1 MTRTTGV
8 IFSPVLGR
16 TFFLPG
22 FGASS
27 LTEDEDDFNEELDV
41 DVEFDVELE
50 LVEDD
55 ELDEELELVEDDEL
69 DEELEL
75 DEDDELDE
83 ELELDEDDELDE
95 DVVLG
100 VGGVCSFSPNPSP
113 DPVSNRTSR
122 VKLRGAGKLVAVHFN
137 VLWTIS
143 PTLVPGATFVEYS
156 IYIGQL

>member
-41 DVEFDVELE
+41 DVEFDVEPE

-55 ELDEELELVEDDEL
+55 ELDDELELVEDDEL

-75 DEDDELDE
+75 DEEVE
-83 ELELDEDDELDE
+83 
-95 DVVLG
+95 LG

-122 VKLRGAGKLVAVHFN
+122 VKLRGAGKLVAFHVN

-143 PTLVPGATFVEYS
+143 PTFVPGATFVEYS

>member
-55 ELDEELELVEDDEL
+55 ELDEELELDVDVE
-69 DEELEL
+69 
-75 DEDDELDE
+75 
-83 ELELDEDDELDE
+83 
-95 DVVLG
+95 LG

-113 DPVSNRTSR
+113 VPDSNLNSR
-122 VKLRGAGKLVAVHFN
+122 VKLRGAGKLVAVHVN

-143 PTLVPGATFVEYS
+143 PTFVPGATFVEYS

>member
-27 LTEDEDDFNEELDV
+27 LTEV
-41 DVEFDVELE
+41 
-50 LVEDD
+50 DD
-55 ELDEELELVEDDEL
+55 ELDEVLELDEDDEL

-83 ELELDEDDELDE
+83 ELELDE

-122 VKLRGAGKLVAVHFN
+122 VKLRGAGKLVAFHVN

-156 IYIGQL
+156 IYIGHL

>member
-41 DVEFDVELE
+41 DVEFDL
-50 LVEDD
+50 
-55 ELDEELELVEDDEL
+55 ELELVEDDEL

-75 DEDDELDE
+75 DEEVE
-83 ELELDEDDELDE
+83 
-95 DVVLG
+95 LG

-122 VKLRGAGKLVAVHFN
+122 VKLRGAGKLVAFHVN
-137 VLWTIS
+137 VLWTTS
-143 PTLVPGATFVEYS
+143 PTFVPGATFVEYS

>member
-1 MTRTTGV
+1 MIRTTGV

-50 LVEDD
+50 LDEDD

-75 DEDDELDE
+75 DEEVE
-83 ELELDEDDELDE
+83 
-95 DVVLG
+95 LG

-113 DPVSNRTSR
+113 DPVSNLTSR
-122 VKLRGAGKLVAVHFN
+122 VKVRGAGKLVAVHVN

-143 PTLVPGATFVEYS
+143 PTVVPGATCVEYS

>member
-27 LTEDEDDFNEELDV
+27 LTEDEDVFNKELDV
-41 DVEFDVELE
+41 EVEFDVEPELDEDDELDDELE

-55 ELDEELELVEDDEL
+55 ELDEELELVEEV
-69 DEELEL
+69 E
-75 DEDDELDE
+75 
-83 ELELDEDDELDE
+83 
-95 DVVLG
+95 LG

-122 VKLRGAGKLVAVHFN
+122 VKLRGAGKLVAFHVN

-143 PTLVPGATFVEYS
+143 PTFVPGAAFVEYS
-156 IYIGQL
+156 IYIGQF

>member
-1 MTRTTGV
+1 MIRTTGV

-41 DVEFDVELE
+41 DVEFDVEPE

-55 ELDEELELVEDDEL
+55 ELDD
-69 DEELEL
+69 ELEL
-75 DEDDELDE
+75 DEEVE
-83 ELELDEDDELDE
+83 
-95 DVVLG
+95 LG

-122 VKLRGAGKLVAVHFN
+122 VKLRGAGKLVAFHVN

-156 IYIGQL
+156 IYIGHL

>member
-55 ELDEELELVEDDEL
+55 ELDEELEL
-69 DEELEL
+69 
-75 DEDDELDE
+75 
-83 ELELDEDDELDE
+83 DEDDELDE

-113 DPVSNRTSR
+113 DPDSNLTSR
-122 VKLRGAGKLVAVHFN
+122 VKLRGAGKLVAVHVS
-137 VLWTIS
+137 VL
-143 PTLVPGATFVEYS
+143 
-156 IYIGQL
+156 

>member
-41 DVEFDVELE
+41 DVEFDL
-50 LVEDD
+50 
-55 ELDEELELVEDDEL
+55 ELELVEDDEL

-75 DEDDELDE
+75 DEEVE
-83 ELELDEDDELDE
+83 
-95 DVVLG
+95 LG

-113 DPVSNRTSR
+113 VPDSNLNSR
-122 VKLRGAGKLVAVHFN
+122 VKLRGAGKLVAVHVN
-137 VLWTIS
+137 VLWTTS
-143 PTLVPGATFVEYS
+143 PTFVPGATFVEYS

>member
-1 MTRTTGV
+1 MTRITGV

-41 DVEFDVELE
+41 DVEFDVEPE

-55 ELDEELELVEDDEL
+55 
-69 DEELEL
+69 ELEL
-75 DEDDELDE
+75 DEDDELDD
-83 ELELDEDDELDE
+83 ELELDEDDELDDE
-95 DVVLG
+95 LELDEEVELG

-122 VKLRGAGKLVAVHFN
+122 VKLRGAGKLVAVHVN

-143 PTLVPGATFVEYS
+143 PTFVPGATFVEYS

>member
-27 LTEDEDDFNEELDV
+27 LTEDEDVFNKELDV
-41 DVEFDVELE
+41 EVEFDVEPELDEDDELE

-55 ELDEELELVEDDEL
+55 ELDEELELVEEV
-69 DEELEL
+69 E
-75 DEDDELDE
+75 
-83 ELELDEDDELDE
+83 
-95 DVVLG
+95 LG

-122 VKLRGAGKLVAVHFN
+122 VKLRGAGKLVAFHVN

-143 PTLVPGATFVEYS
+143 PTFVPGAAFVEYS

>member
-27 LTEDEDDFNEELDV
+27 LTEVDDEV
-41 DVEFDVELE
+41 DEVL
-50 LVEDD
+50 
-55 ELDEELELVEDDEL
+55 ELDEDNEL

-95 DVVLG
+95 ELELDEDVVLG

-113 DPVSNRTSR
+113 DPDSNLTSR
-122 VKLRGAGKLVAVHFN
+122 VKLRGTGKLVAVHVS
-137 VLWTIS
+137 VL
-143 PTLVPGATFVEYS
+143 
-156 IYIGQL
+156 

>member
-55 ELDEELELVEDDEL
+55 ELDEELELDEEVEL
-69 DEELEL
+69 D
-75 DEDDELDE
+75 
-83 ELELDEDDELDE
+83 
-95 DVVLG
+95 

-122 VKLRGAGKLVAVHFN
+122 VKLRGAGKLVAVHVN

-143 PTLVPGATFVEYS
+143 PTFVPGATFVEYS

>member
-41 DVEFDVELE
+41 DVEFDLELE

-69 DEELEL
+69 DEEVE
-75 DEDDELDE
+75 
-83 ELELDEDDELDE
+83 
-95 DVVLG
+95 LG

-113 DPVSNRTSR
+113 VPDSNLNSR
-122 VKLRGAGKLVAVHFN
+122 VKLRGAGKLVAVHVN
-137 VLWTIS
+137 VLWTTS
-143 PTLVPGATFVEYS
+143 PTFVPGATFVEYS

>member
-22 FGASS
+22 FGVSS

-50 LVEDD
+50 LDEELELVEDD
-55 ELDEELELVEDDEL
+55 EFDEELELVEDDEL

-75 DEDDELDE
+75 DEEVE
-83 ELELDEDDELDE
+83 
-95 DVVLG
+95 LG

-113 DPVSNRTSR
+113 DPVSNLTSR
-122 VKLRGAGKLVAVHFN
+122 VKVRGAGKLVAVHVN

-143 PTLVPGATFVEYS
+143 PTFVPGATFVEYS

>member
-27 LTEDEDDFNEELDV
+27 LTEV
-41 DVEFDVELE
+41 
-50 LVEDD
+50 
-55 ELDEELELVEDDEL
+55 DDEL

-75 DEDDELDE
+75 DEEDELDE

-100 VGGVCSFSPNPSP
+100 IGGVWSFSPNPSP
-113 DPVSNRTSR
+113 DPDSNLTSR
-122 VKLRGAGKLVAVHFN
+122 VKLRGAGKLVAVHVS

-143 PTLVPGATFVEYS
+143 PTFVPGATLVEYS

>member
-41 DVEFDVELE
+41 DVEFDVEPE

-75 DEDDELDE
+75 DEEVELD
-83 ELELDEDDELDE
+83 
-95 DVVLG
+95 

-122 VKLRGAGKLVAVHFN
+122 VKLRGAGKLVAFHVN

>member
-50 LVEDD
+50 L
-55 ELDEELELVEDDEL
+55 DEELELVEDDEF

-75 DEDDELDE
+75 DEEVE
-83 ELELDEDDELDE
+83 
-95 DVVLG
+95 LG

-113 DPVSNRTSR
+113 DPVSNLTSR
-122 VKLRGAGKLVAVHFN
+122 VKVRGAGKLFAVHVN

-143 PTLVPGATFVEYS
+143 PTFVPGATFVEYS

>member
-55 ELDEELELVEDDEL
+55 ELDEELEL
-69 DEELEL
+69 DEEVE
-75 DEDDELDE
+75 
-83 ELELDEDDELDE
+83 
-95 DVVLG
+95 LG

-122 VKLRGAGKLVAVHFN
+122 VKLRGTGKLVAFHVN

>member
-75 DEDDELDE
+75 VE
-83 ELELDEDDELDE
+83 EVE
-95 DVVLG
+95 LG

-113 DPVSNRTSR
+113 DPVSNLTSR
-122 VKLRGAGKLVAVHFN
+122 VKVRGAGKLVAVHVN

-143 PTLVPGATFVEYS
+143 PTFVPGATFVEYS

>member
-41 DVEFDVELE
+41 DVEFDVEPE

-55 ELDEELELVEDDEL
+55 ELDD
-69 DEELEL
+69 ELEL
-75 DEDDELDE
+75 DEDDELDD
-83 ELELDEDDELDE
+83 ELELDEEVE
-95 DVVLG
+95 LG

-113 DPVSNRTSR
+113 VPDSNLNSR
-122 VKLRGAGKLVAVHFN
+122 VKLRGAGKLVAFHIN

-143 PTLVPGATFVEYS
+143 PTFVPGATFVEYS

>member
-1 MTRTTGV
+1 MTRTTGD

-16 TFFLPG
+16 TFFLSG

-55 ELDEELELVEDDEL
+55 ELDD
-69 DEELEL
+69 ELEL
-75 DEDDELDE
+75 DEDDELDD
-83 ELELDEDDELDE
+83 ELELDEEVE
-95 DVVLG
+95 LG

-113 DPVSNRTSR
+113 DPVSNLTSR
-122 VKLRGAGKLVAVHFN
+122 VKVRGAGKLVAVHVN

-143 PTLVPGATFVEYS
+143 PTFVPGATFVEYS

>member
-55 ELDEELELVEDDEL
+55 ELDEELELDVDVE
-69 DEELEL
+69 
-75 DEDDELDE
+75 
-83 ELELDEDDELDE
+83 
-95 DVVLG
+95 LG

-113 DPVSNRTSR
+113 DPVSNLTSR
-122 VKLRGAGKLVAVHFN
+122 VKLRGAGKLVAVHVN
-137 VLWTIS
+137 ILWTIS
-143 PTLVPGATFVEYS
+143 PTFVPGATFVEYS

>member
-1 MTRTTGV
+1 MTRTTGD

-75 DEDDELDE
+75 DEEVE
-83 ELELDEDDELDE
+83 
-95 DVVLG
+95 LG

-113 DPVSNRTSR
+113 VPDSNLNSR
-122 VKLRGAGKLVAVHFN
+122 VKLRGAGKLVAVHVN

-143 PTLVPGATFVEYS
+143 PTFVPGATFVEYS

>member
-27 LTEDEDDFNEELDV
+27 SLTEV
-41 DVEFDVELE
+41 
-50 LVEDD
+50 
-55 ELDEELELVEDDEL
+55 DDEL

-75 DEDDELDE
+75 DEDDEVDDFGSGFGLGFGSGCGFGSGFGSGWGLDGSGS
-83 ELELDEDDELDE
+83 
-95 DVVLG
+95 G

-122 VKLRGAGKLVAVHFN
+122 VKLRGAGKLVAVHVN
-137 VLWTIS
+137 ILWTIS
-143 PTLVPGATFVEYS
+143 PTFVPGATFVEYS

>member
-1 MTRTTGV
+1 MTRTTDV

-27 LTEDEDDFNEELDV
+27 LTEDEDVFNKELDV
-41 DVEFDVELE
+41 EVEFDVEPELDEDDELDDELE

-55 ELDEELELVEDDEL
+55 ELDEELELVEEV
-69 DEELEL
+69 E
-75 DEDDELDE
+75 
-83 ELELDEDDELDE
+83 
-95 DVVLG
+95 LG

-122 VKLRGAGKLVAVHFN
+122 VKLRGAGKLVAFHVN

-143 PTLVPGATFVEYS
+143 PTFVPGAAFVEYS

>member
-27 LTEDEDDFNEELDV
+27 LTEDEDVFNKELDV
-41 DVEFDVELE
+41 EVEFDVEPE
-50 LVEDD
+50 LDEDD

-75 DEDDELDE
+75 VE
-83 ELELDEDDELDE
+83 EVE
-95 DVVLG
+95 LG

-122 VKLRGAGKLVAVHFN
+122 VKLRGAGKLVAFHVN

-143 PTLVPGATFVEYS
+143 PTFVPGAAFVEYS

>member
-55 ELDEELELVEDDEL
+55 QLDEELELVEDDEL

-75 DEDDELDE
+75 DEEVE
-83 ELELDEDDELDE
+83 
-95 DVVLG
+95 LG

-122 VKLRGAGKLVAVHFN
+122 VKLRGAGKLVAVHVN

-143 PTLVPGATFVEYS
+143 PTFVPGATFVEYS

>member
-27 LTEDEDDFNEELDV
+27 LTEVDDEV
-41 DVEFDVELE
+41 DEVL
-50 LVEDD
+50 
-55 ELDEELELVEDDEL
+55 ELDEDNEL

-83 ELELDEDDELDE
+83 ELELDE

-113 DPVSNRTSR
+113 DPDSNLTSR
-122 VKLRGAGKLVAVHFN
+122 VKLRGAGKLVAVHVN

-143 PTLVPGATFVEYS
+143 PTFVPGAAFVEYS

>member
-55 ELDEELELVEDDEL
+55 ELDEELEL
-69 DEELEL
+69 
-75 DEDDELDE
+75 DEDD
-83 ELELDEDDELDE
+83 
-95 DVVLG
+95 VLG

-122 VKLRGAGKLVAVHFN
+122 VKLRGAGKLVAFHVN

-143 PTLVPGATFVEYS
+143 PTFVPGAAFVEYS

>member
-1 MTRTTGV
+1 MIRTTGV

-41 DVEFDVELE
+41 DVEFDVEPE

-55 ELDEELELVEDDEL
+55 ELDD
-69 DEELEL
+69 ELEL
-75 DEDDELDE
+75 DEDDELDD
-83 ELELDEDDELDE
+83 ELELDEEVE
-95 DVVLG
+95 LG

-122 VKLRGAGKLVAVHFN
+122 VKLRGAGKLVAFHVN

-156 IYIGQL
+156 IYIGHL

>member
-27 LTEDEDDFNEELDV
+27 SLTEVDDELDEV
-41 DVEFDVELE
+41 L
-50 LVEDD
+50 
-55 ELDEELELVEDDEL
+55 ELDEELELDEDDEL

-75 DEDDELDE
+75 DEDLELDE

-113 DPVSNRTSR
+113 DPDSNLTSR
-122 VKLRGAGKLVAVHFN
+122 VKLRGAGKLVAVHVS
-137 VLWTIS
+137 VL
-143 PTLVPGATFVEYS
+143 
-156 IYIGQL
+156 

>member
-22 FGASS
+22 FGVSS

-50 LVEDD
+50 LDEELELVEDD
-55 ELDEELELVEDDEL
+55 EFDEELELVEDDEL

-75 DEDDELDE
+75 DEEVE
-83 ELELDEDDELDE
+83 
-95 DVVLG
+95 LG

-113 DPVSNRTSR
+113 DPVSNLTSR
-122 VKLRGAGKLVAVHFN
+122 VKLRGAGKLVAVHVN

-143 PTLVPGATFVEYS
+143 PTFVPGATFVEYS